1 MRGEAMYRIEDL
13 KDGKYQVE
21 VLLEGGSGRATITS
35 PTEMTVEEEQA
46 TIKIVWSS
54 PNYDYM
60 IVEGEKYYSLAN
72 EENAVF
78 EIPISVMDEPI
89 PVIAN
94 TTAMSV
100 PHEVSYSISVEATSL
115 KEDKQGSVLTVF
127 LILVFLGIA
136 IGTILRKKKGKKNED
151 I

>member
-1 MRGEAMYRIEDL
+1 MYRIEDL